1 MSSLALTGIAK
12 NSSMVAL
19 PSFLSSTGD
28 CAYGSFFDLAIQLCK
43 TIMEIAMSDHVWD
56 FFCWD
61 HRHV

>member
-43 TIMEIAMSDHVWD
+43 TIMEIAMFGIFFAGIIDMSD
-56 FFCWD
+56 
-61 HRHV
+61 R